1 MDEIV
6 VRPAQPGHGTG
17 LAQGWLD
24 AGSYYAALGP
34 ELFQVPASEGLVEWM
49 EERLARPRLPD
60 TIWLVAEV
68 DGQAVGDIHA
78 RLDRPMTDVGRQLV
92 REVGQL
98 RVFVNALAVQAA
110 YRRRG
115 VGTRLLEAVE
125 GWGRQQGATLISLDT
140 FIDSPLSVPFYERR
154 MGYQRRAIT
163 FFQKRLR

>member
-6 VRPAQPGHGTG
+6 VRPAQPGDGTA
-17 LAQGWLD
+17 LAQSWLD
-24 AGSYYAALGP
+24 ACSYYAALDP
-34 ELFQVPASEGLVEWM
+34 DLFQVPANQGLVAWV
-49 EERLARPRLPD
+49 EERLARRRPPD

-78 RLDRPMTDVGRQLV
+78 RLDRPMPDAGRQLV
-92 REVGQL
+92 QEVGQL

-154 MGYQRRAIT
+154 MGYQRRAII
-163 FFQKRLR
+163 FQKRLR

>member
-17 LAQGWLD
+17 LAQSWLD
-24 AGSYYAALGP
+24 AGSYYAALDP
-34 ELFQVPASEGLVEWM
+34 ELFQVPASQGLVAWV
-49 EERLARPRLPD
+49 EERLARPRPPD
-60 TIWLVAEV
+60 TVWLVAEV
-68 DGQAVGDIHA
+68 DGQAVGEVHA
-78 RLDRPMTDVGRQLV
+78 RLDRPMPNAGRQLV

-98 RVFVNALAVQAA
+98 RVFVNALGVQAA

-125 GWGRQQGATLISLDT
+125 GWGRQQGATLILLDT

-154 MGYQRRAIT
+154 MGYQRRAII
-163 FFQKRLR
+163 FQKRLR

>member
-1 MDEIV
+1 MYEIV

-24 AGSYYAALGP
+24 AGSYYAALDP

-49 EERLARPRLPD
+49 EERLARPRSPD

-78 RLDRPMTDVGRQLV
+78 RLDRPMPDAGRQLV

-125 GWGRQQGATLISLDT
+125 GWGRQLGATLISLDT
-140 FIDSPLSVPFYERR
+140 FIDSPLSVPFYQRR
-154 MGYQRRAIT
+154 MGYQRRAII
-163 FFQKRLR
+163 FQKRL

>member
-1 MDEIV
+1 MHEIV
-6 VRPAQPGHGTG
+6 VRPAQSGHGTG
-17 LAQGWLD
+17 LAQSWLD
-24 AGSYYAALGP
+24 AGSYYAALDP
-34 ELFQVPASEGLVEWM
+34 ELFQVPASEGLVEWV
-49 EERLARPRLPD
+49 EERLARPRPPD

-78 RLDRPMTDVGRQLV
+78 RLDRPMPDAGRQLV

-154 MGYQRRAIT
+154 MGYQRRAII
-163 FFQKRLR
+163 FQKRLR

>member
-6 VRPAQPGHGTG
+6 VRPAQPGDGTA
-17 LAQGWLD
+17 LAQSWLD
-24 AGSYYAALGP
+24 AGSYYAALDP
-34 ELFQVPASEGLVEWM
+34 DLFQVPANQGLVAWV
-49 EERLARPRLPD
+49 EERLARRRPPD

-78 RLDRPMTDVGRQLV
+78 RLDRPMPDAGRQLV

-154 MGYQRRAIT
+154 MGYQRRAII
-163 FFQKRLR
+163 FQKRLR